1 MKNYSFLSKI
11 LHRQFLNDKNII
23 NFQINILKNKSIKF
37 DLKNCRYIFITGLA
51 RSGSTAL
58 LQAFDSTKIFSS
70 MRYKYMPFIL
80 SPRIAQIYSTY
91 LSDNENLERERL
103 HGDGLK
109 INTNSAESL
118 DEPYW
123 INTIYKN
130 IDTINYL
137 YPHEV
142 TLDCSKVCLLKYP
155 LM

>member
-1 MKNYSFLSKI
+1 M
-11 LHRQFLNDKNII
+11 QFLNDKNIT
-23 NFQINILKNKSIKF
+23 NFQVKELKNKSIKF
-37 DLKNCRYIFITGLA
+37 DLKKCRYLFITGLA

-80 SPRIAQIYSTY
+80 SPKIAQIYSKY
-91 LSDNENLERERL
+91 LSKNKNLERERF

-123 INTIYKN
+123 INTTYKN
-130 IDTINYL
+130 INILNYL

-142 TLDCSKVCLLKYP
+142 TIDFQEDMDSY
-155 LM
+155 